1 MEAQAAISIGA
12 KAGEYMGEPIKQQ
25 VGYLIHLNSNIKNL
39 KDQFHK
45 LGDKRHGLQLLID
58 EEKRK
63 GQEILPEVNRWVEN
77 VDEIS
82 QGLQRF
88 IDEDVKADKKCL
100 GGWCQDLKSCYCLG
114 RKAEKKTQ
122 EIDAEKRKDLVI
134 ALEVEQWVQM
144 VDNISQ
150 GLQRFIDED
159 KMCLD
164 LKSRYSLSRKA
175 KKKTLA
181 IEKLLSGIGSSSIEG
196 FKDFES
202 RTSMIKEVLEA
213 LRDDNI
219 NMIAICGMGGIG
231 KTTMAKE
238 VAKRA
243 KDDKLFDEVVM
254 PVVSQNQD
262 LRKIQGHIADML
274 GLELTKES
282 EAGRADQLKSRLMQS
297 KSVLVILDDV
307 WDVLNLE
314 EVGIP
319 YGGQHN
325 RCKIL
330 LTSRCKEACNQM
342 RSQKIVAIKD
352 LSKEEAWNL
361 FREMAG
367 NCVDTPDLR
376 PTAEEVAKECGGL
389 PVAVVTVGRALENKT
404 KDEWIA
410 ALEQLKKSIPKN
422 IPGLH
427 SKVYSSIKFSYSY
440 LKSDEAKSCFLL
452 CCLFPEDYSIP
463 IEYLVR
469 YGVGRRLFEKIDNVA
484 EARSRVHAMVKDL
497 KRSFL
502 LLDSELEE
510 CVKMHDVVRDVSISI
525 AEELGFLV
533 GCNDK
538 MEEWPKKDTYE
549 NYVAISLF
557 SRERKK
563 HPDRLECSKLELL
576 QLSCGKDTQQ
586 MLPANMFQGM
596 KELKVLSMQGMSF
609 PSLPQSIQVLQN
621 LRTLHLEYCGLGDV
635 SAIGA
640 LGKLEMLSFLGSEI
654 KELPRE
660 IGNLGHLKLL
670 DLSECSALQ
679 RIPHGLLSS
688 LSQLEE
694 LYMGGGV
701 EVKWEP
707 LEGNGEGNASL
718 AELNYLSHH
727 LMALE
732 IIIPS
737 IKLLPKDLHFKN
749 QMIKFHM
756 YIGDQ
761 RWDSDWKRAGSYLFK
776 NSLLLESHDLSDTVE
791 SLMLHQLLQKSENLK
806 LRKIGN
812 LKNLKDLE
820 YVIDATSYQNLRATF
835 PSLERLEL
843 SLLDNLEKVY
853 DGQFPKRSFS
863 GAQYACFGNLRYLR
877 IFHCNRLRNV
887 FSLSIA
893 RGLVQL
899 QVLDM
904 SHCNNLEQIFSK
916 EEEDEKAV
924 DMINFPKLT
933 HISLFSLQKLIGF
946 CKPMDPVELVQPSH
960 AKSTQPSS
968 NLEVARMETN
978 ELTKDKMTDNQD
990 TGSSPESRPIS
1001 SKLFSSKTILWSPSL
1016 ENLNIFHVDLL
1027 EVVFDLEGLK
1037 VDDDRQTITTLA
1049 QLKIL
1054 TLKLLNYLT
1063 DVWKNVPRGIQVFQ
1077 NLRSIEVGF
1086 CHRLRYIFPL
1096 SVAKLLVELQSI
1108 VVKMCN
1114 TIEDIVQRDG
1124 EEEAVDF
1131 ALFPKVSSFTV
1142 EELPNLVTFC
1152 KEAYSLEWS
1161 SMRKISVRG
1170 CNKLK
1175 TIGSEIRRPRKLKEI
1190 NRELASRPQEPGLG
1204 SFSVQDSPGFLRRCL
1219 ECVPHSRNYGPMVE
1233 SNRGTNNKSHGSS
1246 LVVSKESNL
1255 TTLEDPKAR
1264 DIDNPSKIWYLFSS
1278 HIIEC
1283 FKNLEE
1289 IDLQFCASLEAIF
1302 QLEEL
1307 NGEES
1312 YVALILDE
1320 LRKLELRY
1328 LPKLMH
1334 VWKKGPERIM
1344 GFGNLRSLKVEGCNN
1359 LTYLFSPSIAKL
1371 LVMLEEIEVIN
1382 CQKIEQ
1388 ILARAREEGE
1398 EKDIVL
1404 FNKVNSFVLMDLP
1417 NLKCFCNEAN
1427 AFEWPSLKKV
1437 GVIRCPN
1444 LRMFVPANLKTPELE
1459 GVYEDCD
1466 FYPTIILK
1474 QCRWK
1479 GDLNATI
1486 EHIFKGKV

>member
-1 MEAQAAISIGA
+1 
-12 KAGEYMGEPIKQQ
+12 
-25 VGYLIHLNSNIKNL
+25 
-39 KDQFHK
+39 
-45 LGDKRHGLQLLID
+45 
-58 EEKRK
+58 
-63 GQEILPEVNRWVEN
+63 
-77 VDEIS
+77 
-82 QGLQRF
+82 
-88 IDEDVKADKKCL
+88 
-100 GGWCQDLKSCYCLG
+100 
-114 RKAEKKTQ
+114 
-122 EIDAEKRKDLVI
+122 
-134 ALEVEQWVQM
+134 
-144 VDNISQ
+144 
-150 GLQRFIDED
+150 
-159 KMCLD
+159 
-164 LKSRYSLSRKA
+164 
-175 KKKTLA
+175 
-181 IEKLLSGIGSSSIEG
+181 
-196 FKDFES
+196 
-202 RTSMIKEVLEA
+202 
-213 LRDDNI
+213 
-219 NMIAICGMGGIG
+219 
-231 KTTMAKE
+231 MAKD

-243 KDDKLFDEVVM
+243 KDDKLFDEVVIN
-254 PVVSQNQD
+254 VGTV
-262 LRKIQGHIADML
+262 
-274 GLELTKES
+274 T
-282 EAGRADQLKSRLMQS
+282 GR
-297 KSVLVILDDV
+297 
-307 WDVLNLE
+307 E
-314 EVGIP
+314 
-319 YGGQHN
+319 
-325 RCKIL
+325 
-330 LTSRCKEACNQM
+330 
-342 RSQKIVAIKD
+342 
-352 LSKEEAWNL
+352 
-361 FREMAG
+361 
-367 NCVDTPDLR
+367 
-376 PTAEEVAKECGGL
+376 
-389 PVAVVTVGRALENKT
+389 
-404 KDEWIA
+404 
-410 ALEQLKKSIPKN
+410 
-422 IPGLH
+422 
-427 SKVYSSIKFSYSY
+427 
-440 LKSDEAKSCFLL
+440 
-452 CCLFPEDYSIP
+452 
-463 IEYLVR
+463 
-469 YGVGRRLFEKIDNVA
+469 
-484 EARSRVHAMVKDL
+484 
-497 KRSFL
+497 
-502 LLDSELEE
+502 
-510 CVKMHDVVRDVSISI
+510 
-525 AEELGFLV
+525 
-533 GCNDK
+533 
-538 MEEWPKKDTYE
+538 
-549 NYVAISLF
+549 
-557 SRERKK
+557 
-563 HPDRLECSKLELL
+563 
-576 QLSCGKDTQQ
+576 
-586 MLPANMFQGM
+586 
-596 KELKVLSMQGMSF
+596 
-609 PSLPQSIQVLQN
+609 
-621 LRTLHLEYCGLGDV
+621 
-635 SAIGA
+635 
-640 LGKLEMLSFLGSEI
+640 
-654 KELPRE
+654 
-660 IGNLGHLKLL
+660 
-670 DLSECSALQ
+670 
-679 RIPHGLLSS
+679 
-688 LSQLEE
+688 
-694 LYMGGGV
+694 
-701 EVKWEP
+701 
-707 LEGNGEGNASL
+707 
-718 AELNYLSHH
+718 
-727 LMALE
+727 
-732 IIIPS
+732 
-737 IKLLPKDLHFKN
+737 
-749 QMIKFHM
+749 
-756 YIGDQ
+756 
-761 RWDSDWKRAGSYLFK
+761 
-776 NSLLLESHDLSDTVE
+776 
-791 SLMLHQLLQKSENLK
+791 QKSENLK

-843 SLLDNLEKVY
+843 FLLDNLEKVY

-990 TGSSPESRPIS
+990 TGSSPGSRPIS

-1063 DVWKNVPRGIQVFQ
+1063 YVWKNVPRGIQVFQ

-1152 KEAYSLEWS
+1152 KEASSLEWS

-1204 SFSVQDSPGFLRRCL
+1204 
-1219 ECVPHSRNYGPMVE
+1219 NYGPMVE
-1233 SNRGTNNKSHGSS
+1233 SNRGTNNKFHGSS
-1246 LVVSKESNL
+1246 SVVSK
-1255 TTLEDPKAR
+1255 EDPKAR

-1307 NGEES
+1307 N
-1312 YVALILDE
+1312 
-1320 LRKLELRY
+1320 
-1328 LPKLMH
+1328 
-1334 VWKKGPERIM
+1334 ERIM

>member
-1 MEAQAAISIGA
+1 MDAAISIGA
-12 KAGEYMGEPIKQQ
+12 KTGEYMVEPIGQQ

-39 KDQFHK
+39 KDQFQK
-45 LGDKRHGLQLLID
+45 LGDKRHGVQLLID
-58 EEKRK
+58 AERMN
-63 GQEILPEVNRWVEN
+63 GQVILPEVNRWVEN
-77 VDEIS
+77 ADEIR

-181 IEKLLSGIGSSSIEG
+181 IEKLLSDAPSLNKMSCPPPPQGIGSSSIEG

-202 RTSMIKEVLEA
+202 RISMIKEVLEA

-243 KDDKLFDEVVM
+243 KDDKLSYEVAM
-254 PVVSQNQD
+254 AVVSQNQD
-262 LRKIQGHIADML
+262 LRKIQGQIADML
-274 GLELTKES
+274 GLELKKES

-330 LTSRCKEACNQM
+330 LTSRRKEACNQM

-538 MEEWPKKDTYE
+538 MEEWPEKDTNGHYA
-549 NYVAISLF
+549 AISLF
-557 SRERKK
+557 SQEMKR
-563 HPDRLECSKLELL
+563 HPDGIECPKLELL
-576 QLSCGKDTQQ
+576 QLGKTFSLRLGF
-586 MLPANMFQGM
+586 LPANLFQGM
-596 KELKVLSMQGMSF
+596 KELKVLSIQEMSF
-609 PSLPQSIQVLQN
+609 SSLPQSIQVLQN
-621 LRTLHLEYCGLGDV
+621 LRTLHLEYCELADV
-635 SAIGA
+635 STIGA
-640 LGKLEMLSFLGSEI
+640 LGNLEILSFLGSKI

-670 DLSECSALQ
+670 DLSKCFTLE
-679 RIPHGLLSS
+679 RIPYGLLSS
-688 LSQLEE
+688 LSRLEE
-694 LYMGGGV
+694 LYMGGII
-701 EVKWEP
+701 VKWEP

-718 AELNYLSHH
+718 AELNSLSHH

-749 QMIKFHM
+749 QMTKFHIV
-756 YIGDQ
+756 IGDL
-761 RWDSDWKRAGSYLFK
+761 DSLWAEERMRTGGYLFK
-776 NSLLLESHDLSDTVE
+776 NTLSLERSDLSDIVE
-791 SLMLHQLLQKSENLK
+791 SLMLRQLLERSENLK
-806 LRKIGN
+806 LKQIGN
-812 LKNLKDLE
+812 LKNLKDVE
-820 YVIDATSYQNLRATF
+820 YVIDATSDQNLRAAF

-843 SLLDNLEKVY
+843 SYLDNLEKIY

-863 GAQYACFGNLRYLR
+863 GAQYACFGNLRYL
-877 IFHCNRLRNV
+877 NE
-887 FSLSIA
+887 
-893 RGLVQL
+893 G
-899 QVLDM
+899 
-904 SHCNNLEQIFSK
+904 
-916 EEEDEKAV
+916 EDEKEV
-924 DMINFPKLT
+924 DMIKFPKLT
-933 HISLFSLQKLIGF
+933 KINCHGLQRLIGF

-978 ELTKDKMTDNQD
+978 ELTKDKMIDNQD
-990 TGSSPESRPIS
+990 TGSFPESRPIS
-1001 SKLFSSKTILWSPSL
+1001 SKLFSSKTILWTPNL
-1016 ENLNIFHVDLL
+1016 ENLHIYHGDLL
-1027 EVVFDLEGLK
+1027 EVIFDLEGLK
-1037 VDDDRQTITTLA
+1037 VDNDRQTITTLA

-1054 TLKLLNYLT
+1054 TLKYLIYLT

-1077 NLRSIEVGF
+1077 NLRSIKVDA
-1086 CHRLRYIFPL
+1086 CHRLRYLFPL

-1108 VVKMCN
+1108 EINSCDM
-1114 TIEDIVQRDG
+1114 IEDIVQRDG
-1124 EEEAVDF
+1124 EEEAADF
-1131 ALFPKVSSFTV
+1131 ALFPKEF
-1142 EELPNLVTFC
+1142 
-1152 KEAYSLEWS
+1152 K
-1161 SMRKISVRG
+1161 
-1170 CNKLK
+1170 
-1175 TIGSEIRRPRKLKEI
+1175 
-1190 NRELASRPQEPGLG
+1190 
-1204 SFSVQDSPGFLRRCL
+1204 
-1219 ECVPHSRNYGPMVE
+1219 CVPHSRNYGPMVE

-1289 IDLQFCASLEAIF
+1289 IDLRSCDSLEAIF
-1302 QLEEL
+1302 QIEEL
-1307 NGEES
+1307 AIEES
-1312 YVALILDE
+1312 HVASVLDQ
-1320 LRKLELRY
+1320 LRKLELLD

-1334 VWKKGPERIM
+1334 IWKKGPERII
-1344 GFGNLRSLKVEGCNN
+1344 GFGNLRSLEVRRCNN

-1371 LVMLEEIEVIN
+1371 LVMLEEIQVID
-1382 CQKIEQ
+1382 CEKIEE
-1388 ILARAREEGE
+1388 ILTRAREEEGK

-1404 FNKVNSFVLMDLP
+1404 FNKVNSLLLMDLP

-1437 GVIRCPN
+1437 GVIRSPN
-1444 LRMFVPANLKTPELE
+1444 LRMFVPANLETPELE
-1459 GVYEDCD
+1459 EVYEDYD
-1466 FYPTIILK
+1466 FDYRFQKYNFERPA
-1474 QCRWK
+1474 QWK

-1486 EHIFKGKV
+1486 EHIFKGKDGTLSQQISPYWDNLTAMYRPS